1 MEKIIIEL
9 RKFVEIHRVLQ
20 DETLEHFEH
29 VPLNQNLNQISL
41 LVGDLERALAEPSNE
56 NGALPIPDVRLS
68 LPSEEDIRE
77 PIQNALY
84 ATRHFLTDQC
94 TELADGILDY
104 LNDAGFKVVRQ

>member
-1 MEKIIIEL
+1 MKLENVLKELEVNYGWSFYDEKGKLHLEDMQKEL
-9 RKFVEIHRVLQ
+9 LQ
-20 DETLEHFEH
+20 DTIKA
-29 VPLNQNLNQISL
+29 VKNLCIS
-41 LVGDLERALAEPSNE
+41 
-56 NGALPIPDVRLS
+56 DVRLS

>member
-1 MEKIIIEL
+1 MEKEIKRLLRCFKRTELSEQDVTDALLKLIESS
-9 RKFVEIHRVLQ
+9 KVVLPQ
-20 DETLEHFEH
+20 
-29 VPLNQNLNQISL
+29 
-41 LVGDLERALAEPSNE
+41 A
-56 NGALPIPDVRLS
+56 DVRLS
-68 LPSEEDIRE
+68 LPSDEDIRE